1 MRSKNGTTN
10 EKLLGS
16 RRSMSVP
23 PGGGKAFDKLQKIL
37 ADSTPKW
44 KSVTANECG
53 RTFGERNSATL
64 GANLFRQEREATMQ
78 YKMRTVEAILK
89 AFGDGNSELDPVLA
103 ASRSMLPSLNPSN
116 SKLKLGAGYIKV
128 DLSAAEHGINVF
140 TAVRK
145 PLRGRDTGGMSP
157 PIKHKARMQRDASD
171 AEEFRA
177 LQALYSK
184 TQQNMNLDETRKSQD
199 KQQRRLL
206 HMTERGCA

>member
-23 PGGGKAFDKLQKIL
+23 PGGGKAFYKLQKIL
-37 ADSTPKW
+37 ADSPKW

-53 RTFGERNSATL
+53 QTFGERNSATL

-89 AFGDGNSELDPVLA
+89 AFDDGNSELDPVLA

-116 SKLKLGAGYIKV
+116 SKLKVGAGYIKV
-128 DLSAAEHGINVF
+128 DLSAAEHSINVF
-140 TAVRK
+140 TGEQCGVCACLSRLVGLCLLVSVRVLVIPCSICLLCVCVHASLQNVPPMRTCAPNFLGSSK
-145 PLRGRDTGGMSP
+145 PSWRYIYVLT
-157 PIKHKARMQRDASD
+157 
-171 AEEFRA
+171 
-177 LQALYSK
+177 
-184 TQQNMNLDETRKSQD
+184 
-199 KQQRRLL
+199 
-206 HMTERGCA
+206 